1 MDKAFVD
8 HLVACFSRSTLTE
21 LEYTENGSRLY
32 LARAGTSDISAYPPD
47 VDPRAANAQ
56 TSPPAGAERT
66 AHAERPTKP
75 IAAGLTG
82 TFYRCPSPG
91 QPPFTSVG
99 DVVEEGQTLG
109 IVEAM
114 KMLNPIEAP
123 CDGRIV
129 RIDVEDANLVT
140 AGDLLMIIEP
150 RVT

>member
-8 HLVACFSRSTLTE
+8 HVVACFSRSTLTE
-21 LEYTENGSRLY
+21 LEYTENGARLY
-32 LARAGTSDISAYPPD
+32 LARTSTSDISAGLPD
-47 VDPRAANAQ
+47 VDSRTAHAQ
-56 TSPPAGAERT
+56 TSPAAGAERT
-66 AHAERPTKP
+66 AHAEHFTKP

-91 QPPFTSVG
+91 QPPFASVG
-99 DVVEEGQTLG
+99 DVVQEGQTLG

-140 AGDLLMIIEP
+140 AGDVLMIIEP
-150 RVT
+150 GAT